1 VLVQKN
7 GHSPGEEKMSKF
19 KFITLAAS
27 IMLALAFTLSCS
39 QDNISGP
46 DGSLNGTWER
56 APLTTEIH
64 GAEFISKY
72 DGVNEYKGTVTYD
85 GSSISFR
92 AVYYWKSGSM
102 EWATIPT
109 NPEPVRANYT
119 LSTDGK
125 TMTISGGDKEEL
137 NGDWTKKQ

>member
-27 IMLALAFTLSCS
+27 IMLALAFTISCS
-39 QDNISGP
+39 DNKDEGGP

-56 APLTTEIH
+56 GEHSLEIN
-64 GAEFISKY
+64 GTEFITKY
-72 DGVNEYKGTVTYD
+72 DGINDVKGTITYD

-92 AVYYWKSGSM
+92 AVYFWAM

-109 NPEPVRANYT
+109 NPEPARANYT
-119 LSTDGK
+119 LSSDGN
-125 TMTISGGDKEEL
+125 TLTLSDMTKNGAEF
-137 NGDWTKKQ
+137 NGDWSKQ